1 MKYNVYLHD
10 ILGNGEEGTELK
22 AIGKIE
28 LIPSTL
34 CSFFFFFP
42 VVIHYLCYTVFNK
55 RGFLQNFSKRLG

>member
-1 MKYNVYLHD
+1 MCIYYSMKYNVYLQE

-34 CSFFFFFP
+34 CSFFFFFS
-42 VVIHYLCYTVFNK
+42 VVIHRIQVNTEY
-55 RGFLQNFSKRLG
+55 Q